1 MLGTKIALFLLI
13 LLPFAIP
20 QSFAD
25 SILVDFDKA
34 EYQTGD
40 SMTISGFVFDF
51 KMPVIAISIY
61 DPDDVILTANNVDV
75 DSDGFFSKTLFLD
88 SPFYDKPG
96 VYSVK
101 LNYGKIVQTEF
112 FIIDGEAVI
121 PELIPEIKPE
131 VITLVTDKS
140 QYYDNDFITVSGS
153 VSTLDSPSVLIGIYD
168 QYETPM
174 GFYFGE
180 INSDLQ
186 FSTNFLVK
194 SGVNFKSTGTY
205 FIKAHYGESEK
216 KINFEFAKKIET
228 PKTKDPITQIV
239 PKVITTKT
247 DVPIIKNNQ
256 QKNNSEQKNPIATS
270 KINSQQ
276 NVPETLPNEEYD
288 NLSVKDIELGI
299 QLNQINLECDSSELV
314 DTISYDDGMG
324 PALYRLCKFEQSL
337 GFFDKSLS
345 KDPNNVEIITNK
357 GSALRKLGNLQ
368 GSISYYDL
376 ALKIDPDFVPAI
388 NNKAN
393 ALASLGK
400 YSESISLYEKVI
412 EKNPHYDAAKNNMNI
427 VLTKIPVENKIVP
440 IVQTSAE
447 IPDKETKSEITQME
461 NISTQQPKTHSN
473 IFEEIV
479 HAFSSLGSLFGFENK

>member
-1 MLGTKIALFLLI
+1 MLGTKIALFLFV
-13 LLPFAIP
+13 LLPFVIP

-25 SILVDFDKA
+25 SILVDFDKP

-40 SMTISGFVFDF
+40 SITLSGFILDF

-75 DSDGFFSKTLFLD
+75 DSDGFFTKTLFLH

-96 VYSVK
+96 IYSVK
-101 LNYGKIVQTEF
+101 LNYGKIMQTEF
-112 FIIDGEAVI
+112 FIIDGEAAI
-121 PELIPEIKPE
+121 PELIPAITPK
-131 VITLVTDKS
+131 VISLTTDKP
-140 QYYDNDFITVSGS
+140 QYYDNDFVIVSGT

-186 FSTNFLVK
+186 FSTDFLVK

-216 KINFEFAKKIET
+216 KINFDFAKKIET
-228 PKTKDPITQIV
+228 PKTEIPIP
-239 PKVITTKT
+239 PKTIPKITPTKI
-247 DVPIIKNNQ
+247 DAPIIKNDQ
-256 QKNNSEQKNPIATS
+256 PKNNSEQNNSITTPP
-270 KINSQQ
+270 KINSQSST
-276 NVPETLPNEEYD
+276 PETLDEEYD
-288 NLSVKDIELGI
+288 NLSIEDIELGI

-324 PALYRLCKFEQSL
+324 PALYRLCKFDQSL
-337 GFFDKSLS
+337 GFFDNSLS

-376 ALKIDPDFVPAI
+376 ALKIDPDFAPAI

-393 ALASLGK
+393 VLASMGK
-400 YSESISLYEKVI
+400 YSESITLYEKAI
-412 EKNPHYDAAKNNMNI
+412 EKNPDYESAKNNLNL
-427 VLTKIPVENKIVP
+427 VLTKIPVENKVAS
-440 IVQTSAE
+440 IVQMSAE
-447 IPDKETKSEITQME
+447 IPAHEIRSEIIPIE
-461 NISTQQPKTHSN
+461 NISAPEPKAPSN

-479 HAFSSLGSLFGFENK
+479 HAFSSLGSLFGFEN